1 MPIHRSIKSSLL
13 ALSIAAM
20 VTPMGASANHSWG
33 GYHWARSRNPFTLG
47 LGDNVS
53 STWDT
58 YLQVAASDWSV
69 SDVLDT
75 NVVAGRSTSRSCRAS
90 TGRIEVCNGSYG
102 RTGWLGV
109 ASISTNG
116 THIVS
121 ANVRLNDTYFN
132 TTQYNTPAWRQLV
145 TCQEVGHTFG
155 LDHQDENMTNPNLG
169 TCMDY
174 TNSPSSNQHPNAHD
188 YEELDII
195 YGHLDAAAARASS
208 SESAPPAM
216 DQLELAGPGQ
226 WGRITARYANG
237 KPKTYE
243 LDFGH
248 GHRVVTHVFWAPD
261 AQVNSR
267 GESLEQDQT
276 Q

>member
-1 MPIHRSIKSSLL
+1 MPVHRSFKSSLL
-13 ALSIAAM
+13 ALSVAA
-20 VTPMGASANHSWG
+20 TLLPMGASANHSWG
-33 GYHWARSRNPFTLG
+33 NYHWARSRNPFTLG
-47 LGDNVS
+47 LGDNVAS
-53 STWDT
+53 NWDS
-58 YLQVAASDWSV
+58 YLQVASSDWSV

-75 NVVAGRSTSRSCRAS
+75 NVVAGRATSRQCRAS

-109 ASISTNG
+109 ASISTSG
-116 THIVS
+116 DHIVS
-121 ANVRLNDTYFN
+121 ANVRLNDTYFS
-132 TTQYNTPAWRQLV
+132 TAQYNTPAWRQLV

-195 YGHLDAAAARASS
+195 YSHLDAAARASLA
-208 SESAPPAM
+208 EAAPPAM
-216 DQLELAGPGQ
+216 RQLELTGPGQ
-226 WGRITARYANG
+226 WGRITSRYANG

-243 LDFGH
+243 LDFGRGFH
-248 GHRVVTHVFWAPD
+248 IVTHVFWAPD
-261 AQVNSR
+261 AAITSEGV
-267 GESLEQDQT
+267 SLEQDST

>member
-1 MPIHRSIKSSLL
+1 MSIPQKLRASLL
-13 ALSIAAM
+13 ALSVAS
-20 VTPMGASANHSWG
+20 VLTPMGASADHSWG
-33 GYHWARSRNPFTLG
+33 NYHWARSRNPFSLP

-53 STWDT
+53 SVWDS
-58 YLQVAASDWSV
+58 YLQVASSDWSV

-75 NVVAGRSTSRSCRAS
+75 SVVAGRSTSRQCRAS

-102 RTGWLGV
+102 RNGWLGV

-116 THIVS
+116 SHIVS

-132 TTQYNTPAWRQLV
+132 TAQYNTPAWRQLV

-174 TNSPSSNQHPNAHD
+174 TNSPASNQHPNSHD

-195 YGHLDAAAARASS
+195 YSHLDAAARASAA
-208 SESAPPAM
+208 ESAPPAM
-216 DQLELAGPGQ
+216 RELELTGPGQ
-226 WGRITARYANG
+226 WGRITSRYANG
-237 KPKTYE
+237 RPKTYE

-261 AQVNSR
+261 AAVDAEGR
-267 GESLEQDQT
+267 SLEQDRDQ
-276 Q
+276 